1 MIIILILLCYFI
13 GSIPFGYVIVKLISH
28 IDIRTVG
35 SGNIGA
41 TNAGRVLGK
50 WGFITVFILD
60 FLKGFIP
67 VLLVRMYYGEK
78 SYVLLLVALAIIL
91 GHMYTIFL
99 KFKGGKG
106 VATGLGIFTA
116 ISPLATLIGI
126 IIFAIVALLSK
137 MVSLS
142 SILASIG
149 IAIYLWISNSWIDLN
164 ITVTIIVIFIVYKH
178 KENIKRI
185 CQGKENKIG
194 VRIDKS

>member
-1 MIIILILLCYFI
+1 MTILLILLCYFI
-13 GSIPFGYVIVKLISH
+13 GSIPFGYVIVKLFSH

-67 VLLVRMYYGEK
+67 IFLIKNYYEEG
-78 SYVLLLVALAIIL
+78 YVLLLSALFIIL
-91 GHMYTIFL
+91 GHVFTIFL

-116 ISPLATLIGI
+116 IDPLATLIGI
-126 IIFAIVALLSK
+126 IIFAIAALISK
-137 MVSLS
+137 MVSFS

-149 IAIYLWISNSWIDLN
+149 IATYLWISNRWTALN
-164 ITVTIIVIFIVYKH
+164 VIVTVIVLLIIYRH

-185 CQGKENKIG
+185 YHGKENKIG

>member
-1 MIIILILLCYFI
+1 MIILFIFLAYII
-13 GSIPFGYVIVKLISH
+13 GSIPFGYILVRCIAHV
-28 IDIRTVG
+28 DIRTVG

-50 WGFITVFILD
+50 WGFISVFILD
-60 FLKGFIP
+60 FLKGFVPIY
-67 VLLVRMYYGEK
+67 LVKIFYGAEN
-78 SYVLLLVALAIIL
+78 YFLPLVALAVTL
-91 GHMYTIFL
+91 GHMFTIFL

-116 ISPLATLIGI
+116 IDPVATLVGI
-126 IIFAIVALLSK
+126 LIFAITAFISK

-142 SILASIG
+142 SIIASIS
-149 IAIYLWISNSWIDLN
+149 IAIYIWVYGSLFFLK
-164 ITVTIIVIFIVYKH
+164 ITVTIIVLLIIYRH
-178 KENIKRI
+178 KDNIKRI

>member
-1 MIIILILLCYFI
+1 MIFLLILLCYFI
-13 GSIPFGYVIVKLISH
+13 GSIPFGYIIVKLISH

-67 VLLVRMYYGEK
+67 LFLIKNYYGEN
-78 SYVLLLVALAIIL
+78 YVLLLAALFIIL
-91 GHMYTIFL
+91 GHMFTIFL

-116 ISPLATLIGI
+116 IDPLATLIGI
-126 IIFAIVALLSK
+126 IIFAIAALLSK
-137 MVSLS
+137 MVSFS

-149 IAIYLWISNSWIDLN
+149 VAAYLWISNRWTALN
-164 ITVTIIVIFIVYKH
+164 VIVTVIVLLIIYRH